1 MLFLPTFYTRLATEG
16 INGLHA
22 IQFIFFCTMTIL
34 EDTKKQTNTTSND
47 VDPDINTFIKKI
59 KNKYLE
65 HNISLDFDLSF
76 IITKLYD
83 LINLIDIREI
93 NKISLLNDMFEY
105 YINKENLAV
114 IKDYVKFYNKKILS
128 DWIIDISRP
137 KISEQMETIFAG
149 NIKINSYL
157 DIIVKQVKD
166 KNINFDIVS
175 NKLYGNQPNLIINS
189 LAVSNLLLNSQKN
202 FNQNINSNDLL
213 INDIGLP
220 VQSFDLILFDFP
232 TGIHNM
238 IHANCCQK
246 IKKLKLRGTKS
257 EPLLLQLIMCSLN
270 KNGRAVLVV
279 PDSLLFSDSIQ
290 PIETRKYLVENF
302 NIKKVIQID
311 ESLYVGKGNKN
322 SILYFENNGSTKSV
336 QFSKISL
343 DSTEKNIEETKQTDI
358 SIERIKENIYSL
370 YFKNYESIKNVKNEV
385 QTVSFNELFEFKNN
399 NDSLPDGYFLC
410 LEKYYKN
417 INSVMVGNK
426 KQEKFEHYIVSKKLD
441 MYNFNVKLLEN
452 IVRTKH
458 LNLVKGKMNQFDI
471 SKITQI
477 EIPIISDLI
486 KKSICDYLEITNQVI
501 SDNNNKILNT
511 QKLKSCLLNSI
522 CSDKLIPIENIVK
535 LHDKKSELD
544 NTKMIGVIRNG
555 MTAGQVYILDKVENI
570 STNSHYLKLSD
581 INYLI
586 DFIYQYLK
594 HNETKLKDLSN
605 LNPQP
610 NLSQTNLLNFKIPIL
625 SMENQIELITHCND
639 FDSIINKYEANN
651 RVLIEKDIMGT
662 ILKINMIF

>member
-1 MLFLPTFYTRLATEG
+1 
-16 INGLHA
+16 
-22 IQFIFFCTMTIL
+22 
-34 EDTKKQTNTTSND
+34 
-47 VDPDINTFIKKI
+47 
-59 KNKYLE
+59 
-65 HNISLDFDLSF
+65 
-76 IITKLYD
+76 
-83 LINLIDIREI
+83 
-93 NKISLLNDMFEY
+93 
-105 YINKENLAV
+105 
-114 IKDYVKFYNKKILS
+114 
-128 DWIIDISRP
+128 
-137 KISEQMETIFAG
+137 
-149 NIKINSYL
+149 
-157 DIIVKQVKD
+157 
-166 KNINFDIVS
+166 
-175 NKLYGNQPNLIINS
+175 
-189 LAVSNLLLNSQKN
+189 
-202 FNQNINSNDLL
+202 
-213 INDIGLP
+213 
-220 VQSFDLILFDFP
+220 
-232 TGIHNM
+232 
-238 IHANCCQK
+238 
-246 IKKLKLRGTKS
+246 
-257 EPLLLQLIMCSLN
+257 
-270 KNGRAVLVV
+270 
-279 PDSLLFSDSIQ
+279 
-290 PIETRKYLVENF
+290 
-302 NIKKVIQID
+302 
-311 ESLYVGKGNKN
+311 
-322 SILYFENNGSTKSV
+322 
-336 QFSKISL
+336 
-343 DSTEKNIEETKQTDI
+343 
-358 SIERIKENIYSL
+358 
-370 YFKNYESIKNVKNEV
+370 
-385 QTVSFNELFEFKNN
+385 
-399 NDSLPDGYFLC
+399 
-410 LEKYYKN
+410 
-417 INSVMVGNK
+417 MVGNK